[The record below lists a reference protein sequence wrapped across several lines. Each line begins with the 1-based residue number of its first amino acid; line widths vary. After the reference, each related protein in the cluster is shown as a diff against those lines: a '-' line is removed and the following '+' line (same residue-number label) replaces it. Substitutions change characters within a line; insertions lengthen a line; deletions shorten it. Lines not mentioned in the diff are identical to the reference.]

1 MHRATAKDEQTVRSI
16 LVKLV
21 DSLPNGAAAAILPGG
36 GAAGELNK
44 WFGRQFSSELLRSF
58 APVPFILLLFAR
70 FPSFVRCVA
79 LGGLLLGLRPG
90 PAGAQAPA
98 RPVLASP
105 PAAAPAVVSP
115 RRLEDFLL
123 LARQSSP
130 LLRETANQVRQNAL
144 DSLVRARQ
152 NGVQVG
158 GIGSALYYPSVTNN
172 KGESVIGYDNAVT
185 NGGNYAALAQATKPI
200 LNRFQLQ
207 NDYRILANQGQ
218 ALRNTGRLSALDL
231 RRSIT
236 DQFLTAYAAETQLSF
251 SRSLLGQLRQQDGQL
266 RQLVNAGIFKQTQ
279 YLSFYLSV
287 RTQEVTVEQ
296 DRLVYRREL
305 GTLRFLAGV
314 ADTALLTLEAPATP
328 LRRPLAGLGAP
339 SQYRYTLDSLR
350 LLLDR
355 RAVDAYY
362 RPRVNAVLDAGL
374 QSSSYLPLALAR
386 SVGFGGGLQLAVPLF
401 DGHQRQLQYQRLALS
416 EQSRRG
422 YRQFLTVQRRQ
433 QYEQLEG
440 LIRASDALL
449 ARIREQVRV
458 AEALVGA
465 ARQQLATGDVAIL
478 DYLNLVTSYRTLQ
491 FSLTQ
496 AQTERLRSRFALD
509 YLAEQ

>member
-1 MHRATAKDEQTVRSI
+1 MRLPTLPTQFARHLFATLGAG
-16 LVKLV
+16 LLA
-21 DSLPNGAAAAILPGG
+21 LLAGAARA
-36 GAAGELNK
+36 
-44 WFGRQFSSELLRSF
+44 QT
-58 APVPFILLLFAR
+58 
-70 FPSFVRCVA
+70 
-79 LGGLLLGLRPG
+79 
-90 PAGAQAPA
+90 PAVLAPA
-98 RPVLASP
+98 PAV
-105 PAAAPAVVSP
+105 AAAPASP
-115 RRLEDFLL
+115 ARLADFLL
-123 LARQSSP
+123 VARQNSP
-130 LLRETANQVRQNAL
+130 LLRETANQVGQNRL

-152 NGVQVG
+152 NGVQVA
-158 GIGSALYYPSVTNN
+158 GIASALYYPSITNSQ
-172 KGESVIGYDNAVT
+172 GESVVGYDNAVT
-185 NGGNYAALAQATKPI
+185 NGGNYAAIGQATKPI

-207 NDYRILANQGQ
+207 TDYQILANQGQ
-218 ALRNTGRLSALDL
+218 VLRNTGRLAGLDL

-236 DQFLTAYAAETQLSF
+236 DQFLTAYAAGTLLRF

-287 RTQEVTVEQ
+287 RTQEVSVEQ
-296 DRLVYRREL
+296 NRLAYRREL
-305 GTLRFLAGV
+305 GTLRALAGV
-314 ADTALLTLEAPATP
+314 ADTALIALETPTPPAH
-328 LRRPLAGLGAP
+328 RPLAGLLAP
-339 SQYRYTLDSLR
+339 SQRQYTLDSLR

-355 RAVDAYY
+355 RAVDAAY
-362 RPRVNAVLDAGL
+362 RPRVSAVLDAGL

-386 SVGFGGGLQLAVPLF
+386 SIGIGGGLQLAVPVF

-458 AEALVGA
+458 ADALVGA
-465 ARQQLATGDVAIL
+465 ARQQLATGDIAIL
-478 DYLNLVTSYRTLQ
+478 DYLNLVTSYRQLQ

-496 AQTERLRSRFALD
+496 AETDRLRSRFALD
-509 YLAEQ
+509 YLAE

>member
-1 MHRATAKDEQTVRSI
+1 M
-16 LVKLV
+16 
-21 DSLPNGAAAAILPGG
+21 
-36 GAAGELNK
+36 
-44 WFGRQFSSELLRSF
+44 
-58 APVPFILLLFAR
+58 
-70 FPSFVRCVA
+70 
-79 LGGLLLGLRPG
+79 LGL
-90 PAGAQAPA
+90 PAGAQTPERSPLTPLPA
-98 RPVLASP
+98 V
-105 PAAAPAVVSP
+105 AAAPTSP
-115 RRLEDFLL
+115 RQLEDFLL
-123 LARQSSP
+123 VARQNSP
-130 LLRETANQVRQNAL
+130 LLRETANQVQQNRL

-158 GIGSALYYPSVTNN
+158 GIGSAIYYPSITNS
-172 KGESVIGYDNAVT
+172 KGENVFGYDNAVT

-207 NDYRILANQGQ
+207 NDYRILASQGQ
-218 ALRNTGRLSALDL
+218 VLRNSGRLSALDL

-236 DQFLTAYAAETQLSF
+236 DQFLTAYAAETQLAF
-251 SRSLLGQLRQQDGQL
+251 SRSLLGQLRQQDAQL
-266 RQLVNAGIFKQTQ
+266 RQLVNGGIFKQTQ

-296 DRLVYRREL
+296 NQLAYRREL
-305 GTLRFLAGV
+305 GTLRALAGV
-314 ADTALLTLEAPATP
+314 ADTTLVALEAPTP
-328 LRRPLAGLGAP
+328 PARRPLAGLTAP
-339 SQYRYTLDSLR
+339 SQFRYTLDSLR

-355 RAVDAYY
+355 RAVDAFY
-362 RPRVNAVLDAGL
+362 RPKVSAVLDAGL
-374 QSSSYLPLALAR
+374 QSSSYLPIALAH
-386 SVGFGGGLQLAVPLF
+386 SIGFGGGLQLAVPIF

-440 LIRASDALL
+440 LIRESDALL
-449 ARIREQVRV
+449 ARIRGQVRV

-465 ARQQLATGDVAIL
+465 ARQQLATGDVTIL

-496 AQTERLRSRFALD
+496 AETDRLRSRFALD

>member
-1 MHRATAKDEQTVRSI
+1 
-16 LVKLV
+16 
-21 DSLPNGAAAAILPGG
+21 LPC
-36 GAAGELNK
+36 
-44 WFGRQFSSELLRSF
+44 SF
-58 APVPFILLLFAR
+58 AVFTIFFRLLPAHLPRLIRTA
-70 FPSFVRCVA
+70 A
-79 LGGLLLGLRPG
+79 LGVLLLGWCTG
-90 PAGAQAPA
+90 PARAQTPGRPTLTPQPA
-98 RPVLASP
+98 V
-105 PAAAPAVVSP
+105 AAPPTSP
-115 RRLEDFLL
+115 RRLDDFLL
-123 LARQSSP
+123 AARQSSP
-130 LLRETANQVRQNAL
+130 LLRATANQIGQNRI
-144 DSLVRARQ
+144 DSLVRSRQ

-158 GIGSALYYPSVTNN
+158 GISSALYYPSITNS
-172 KGESVIGYDNAVT
+172 KGESVVGYDAAVT
-185 NGGNYAALAQATKPI
+185 NGGNYAAIGQAAKPI

-218 ALRNTGRLSALDL
+218 VLRNTGRLSALDL

-251 SRSLLGQLRQQDGQL
+251 SRSLLGQLRQQDGML
-266 RQLVNAGIFKQTQ
+266 RQLVSGGIFKQTQ

-296 DRLVYRREL
+296 NQLAYRREL
-305 GTLRFLAGV
+305 GTLRALAGV
-314 ADTALLTLEAPATP
+314 ADTALVRLEAPDPPTH
-328 LRRPLAGLGAP
+328 RPLAGLLAP
-339 SQYRYTLDSLR
+339 SQRQYTLDSLR
-350 LLLDR
+350 FLLDR
-355 RAVDAYY
+355 RAIDAFY
-362 RPRVNAVLDAGL
+362 RPKVSAVLDAGL
-374 QSSSYLPLALAR
+374 QSSSYLPIMLAH
-386 SVGFGGGLQLAVPLF
+386 SIGFGGGLQLSVPIF
-401 DGHQRQLQYQRLALS
+401 DGHQRQLQYQRIELS

-422 YRQFLTVQRRQ
+422 YRRFLTVQRRQ

-458 AEALVGA
+458 ADALVGA

-496 AQTERLRSRFALD
+496 AETDRLRSRFALD

>member
-1 MHRATAKDEQTVRSI
+1 M
-16 LVKLV
+16 
-21 DSLPNGAAAAILPGG
+21 
-36 GAAGELNK
+36 
-44 WFGRQFSSELLRSF
+44 
-58 APVPFILLLFAR
+58 FAR
-70 FPSFVRCVA
+70 FPYLIRCVA
-79 LGGLLLGLRPG
+79 LGGLLLGRPG
-90 PAGAQAPA
+90 GPACAQTPVPPVPAQLAAPPAVAPA
-98 RPVLASP
+98 
-105 PAAAPAVVSP
+105 PASP
-115 RRLEDFLL
+115 RRLDEFLL
-123 LARQSSP
+123 VARQSSP
-130 LLRETANQVRQNAL
+130 LLRETANQIGQNRL

-158 GIGSALYYPSVTNN
+158 GIGSALYYPSITNS
-172 KGESVIGYDNAVT
+172 KGESVLGYDNAVT
-185 NGGNYAALAQATKPI
+185 NGGNYAAIAQATKPI

-207 NDYRILANQGQ
+207 NDYQIISNQGQ
-218 ALRNTGRLSALDL
+218 VLRNTGRLSALDL

-236 DQFLTAYAAETQLSF
+236 DQFLTAYAAESQLRF
-251 SRSLLGQLRQQDGQL
+251 GRSLLGQLRQQDDQL

-287 RTQEVTVEQ
+287 RTQEVAVEQ
-296 DRLVYRREL
+296 NQLVYRREL
-305 GTLRFLAGV
+305 GTLRYLAGV
-314 ADTALLTLEAPATP
+314 ADTALVALEAPVPPT
-328 LRRPLAGLGAP
+328 RRPLAGLLAP
-339 SQYRYTLDSLR
+339 SQQRFTLDSLR

-362 RPRVNAVLDAGL
+362 RPKLNAVFDAGL
-374 QSSSYLPLALAR
+374 QSSTFMPIALAH
-386 SVGFGGGLQLAVPLF
+386 SLGFGAGFQLSVPIF
-401 DGHQRQLQYQRLALS
+401 DGHQRQLQYQRLELS
-416 EQSRRG
+416 ELSRRG

-449 ARIREQVRV
+449 ARIREQMRV
-458 AEALVGA
+458 ADALVGA

-496 AQTERLRSRFALD
+496 AQTDQLRSRFALD

>member
-1 MHRATAKDEQTVRSI
+1 MRCIWSQEENQGS
-16 LVKLV
+16 
-21 DSLPNGAAAAILPGG
+21 
-36 GAAGELNK
+36 
-44 WFGRQFSSELLRSF
+44 QFSSELPRSF
-58 APVPFILLLFAR
+58 VGSIIRFRPLFVRFPCLIRGLALAGWLLGPPLARAQTPVP
-70 FPSFVRCVA
+70 
-79 LGGLLLGLRPG
+79 
-90 PAGAQAPA
+90 
-98 RPVLASP
+98 P
-105 PAAAPAVVSP
+105 PAQLVPAPAVAPAPASP
-115 RRLEDFLL
+115 RRLDDFLL
-123 LARQSSP
+123 VARQNSP
-130 LLRETANQVRQNAL
+130 LLRETANQIGQNRL

-158 GIGSALYYPSVTNN
+158 GIGAALYYPSITNS
-172 KGESVIGYDNAVT
+172 KGESVLGYDNAVT
-185 NGGNYAALAQATKPI
+185 NGGNYAAIAQAAKPI

-207 NDYRILANQGQ
+207 NDYQILANQGLV
-218 ALRNTGRLSALDL
+218 LRNTGRLSALDL
-231 RRSIT
+231 RRTIT
-236 DQFLTAYAAETQLSF
+236 DQFLTAYAAESQLRF

-266 RQLVNAGIFKQTQ
+266 RRLVNAGIFKQTQ

-296 DRLVYRREL
+296 NRLAYRREL
-305 GTLRFLAGV
+305 GTLRALAGV
-314 ADTALLTLEAPATP
+314 ADTALVSIEAPTP
-328 LRRPLAGLGAP
+328 PSHRPLAGLRAP
-339 SQYRYTLDSLR
+339 AQRQYTLDSLR

-362 RPRVNAVLDAGL
+362 RPRVSAVLDAGL
-374 QSSSYLPLALAR
+374 QSSSYLPGALAR
-386 SVGFGGGLQLAVPLF
+386 SVGIGGGLQLNIPIF
-401 DGHQRQLQYQRLALS
+401 DGHQRQLQYQRIELS

-422 YRQFLTVQRRQ
+422 YRQYLTVQRRQ

-458 AEALVGA
+458 ADALVGA

-496 AQTERLRSRFALD
+496 AETDQLRSRFALD
-509 YLAEQ
+509 YLGEQ

>member
-1 MHRATAKDEQTVRSI
+1 MAQLCATAF
-16 LVKLV
+16 L
-21 DSLPNGAAAAILPGG
+21 ILP
-36 GAAGELNK
+36 
-44 WFGRQFSSELLRSF
+44 
-58 APVPFILLLFAR
+58 PLLFAR
-70 FPSFVRCVA
+70 LSFFVRSAAFCGLA
-79 LGGLLLGLRPG
+79 LGLLAG
-90 PAGAQAPA
+90 PALAQEPA
-98 RPVLASP
+98 RATLTPL
-105 PAAAPAVVSP
+105 PAVVPSPASP
-115 RRLEDFLL
+115 RRLDDFLL
-123 LARQSSP
+123 TARQTSP
-130 LLRETANQVRQNAL
+130 LLLETANQVQQNRI

-158 GIGSALYYPSVTNN
+158 GIGSALYYPSITNS
-172 KGESVIGYDNAVT
+172 KGESVVGYDNAVT
-185 NGGNYAALAQATKPI
+185 NGGNYAVLGQATKPL

-207 NDYRILANQGQ
+207 NDYQILASQGQ
-218 ALRNTGRLSALDL
+218 VLRNTGRLTSLDL
-231 RRSIT
+231 RRNIT

-251 SRSLLGQLRQQDGQL
+251 SRSLLGQLRQQDAQL

-296 DRLVYRREL
+296 NRLAYRREL

-314 ADTALLTLEAPATP
+314 ADTALVALETP
-328 LRRPLAGLGAP
+328 VPPTHRPLAGLLAP
-339 SQYRYTLDSLR
+339 SQRRYTLDSLR

-362 RPRVNAVLDAGL
+362 RPKVSGVLDAGL
-374 QSSSYLPLALAR
+374 QSSSYLPIALAH
-386 SVGFGGGLQLAVPLF
+386 SIGFGGGLQLSVPIF

-440 LIRASDALL
+440 LIQSSDALL
-449 ARIREQVRV
+449 ARIREQVRI
-458 AEALVGA
+458 ADALVGA

-496 AQTERLRSRFALD
+496 AETDRLRSRFALD
-509 YLAEQ
+509 YLGEQ

>member
-1 MHRATAKDEQTVRSI
+1 M
-16 LVKLV
+16 
-21 DSLPNGAAAAILPGG
+21 
-36 GAAGELNK
+36 
-44 WFGRQFSSELLRSF
+44 
-58 APVPFILLLFAR
+58 FAR
-70 FPSFVRCVA
+70 FPCLIRYVA
-79 LGGLLLGLRPG
+79 LVGLLLGQPGG
-90 PAGAQAPA
+90 PARAQT
-98 RPVLASP
+98 PVPP
-105 PAAAPAVVSP
+105 PAQLALAPAVAAPPASP
-115 RRLEDFLL
+115 RRLDEFLL
-123 LARQSSP
+123 VARRSSP
-130 LLRETANQVRQNAL
+130 LLRETANQIGQNRI

-158 GIGSALYYPSVTNN
+158 GIGSALYYPSVTNSN
-172 KGESVIGYDNAVT
+172 GESVIGYDNAVT
-185 NGGNYAALAQATKPI
+185 NGGNYAAIAQATKPI

-207 NDYRILANQGQ
+207 NDYQIIANQGRV
-218 ALRNTGRLSALDL
+218 LRNTGRVSALDL

-236 DQFLTAYAAETQLSF
+236 DQYLTAYAAETQLSF
-251 SRSLLGQLRQQDGQL
+251 SRSLLSQLRQQDQML
-266 RQLVNAGIFKQTQ
+266 RQLVNGGVFKQTQ

-296 DRLVYRREL
+296 DRLAYRREL
-305 GTLRFLAGV
+305 GTLRALAGV
-314 ADTALLTLEAPATP
+314 ADTALVPIETP
-328 LRRPLAGLGAP
+328 NPPTHRPLAGLLAP
-339 SQYRYTLDSLR
+339 GQQRLTLDSLR

-362 RPRVNAVLDAGL
+362 RPKLNAVFDAGL
-374 QSSSYLPLALAR
+374 QSSSYMPSALAH
-386 SVGFGGGLQLAVPLF
+386 SLGIGGGFQLSLPIF
-401 DGHQRQLQYQRLALS
+401 DGHQRQLQYQRLELS

-449 ARIREQVRV
+449 GRIREQVRV
-458 AEALVGA
+458 ADALVGA

-496 AQTERLRSRFALD
+496 AQTEQLRSRFALD
-509 YLAEQ
+509 YLGEQ

>member
-1 MHRATAKDEQTVRSI
+1 M
-16 LVKLV
+16 
-21 DSLPNGAAAAILPGG
+21 
-36 GAAGELNK
+36 
-44 WFGRQFSSELLRSF
+44 
-58 APVPFILLLFAR
+58 FAR
-70 FPSFVRCVA
+70 FPRLIWCLAFGSALLTGPRVA
-79 LGGLLLGLRPG
+79 RAQTGAT
-90 PAGAQAPA
+90 PA
-98 RPVLASP
+98 VLAP
-105 PAAAPAVVSP
+105 LPAVPTASLSP

-123 LARQSSP
+123 VARQNSP
-130 LLRETANQVRQNAL
+130 LLRETANQVRQNRL

-152 NGVQVG
+152 NGVQVA
-158 GIGSALYYPSVTNN
+158 GIGSALYYPSVTNSQ
-172 KGESVIGYDNAVT
+172 GESVLGYDNAIS
-185 NGGNYAALAQATKPI
+185 NGGNYAAIAQASKPI

-207 NDYRILANQGQ
+207 NDYQILASQGQ
-218 ALRNTGRLSALDL
+218 VLRNTGRLSALDL
-231 RRSIT
+231 RRNIT

-251 SRSLLGQLRQQDGQL
+251 SRTLLAQLRQQDQML
-266 RQLVNAGIFKQTQ
+266 RQLVNGGIFKQTQ

-296 DRLVYRREL
+296 NRLAYRREL
-305 GTLRFLAGV
+305 GTLRALAGV
-314 ADTALLTLEAPATP
+314 ADTALVALEAPTP
-328 LRRPLAGLGAP
+328 PTHRPLAGLLAP
-339 SQYRYTLDSLR
+339 AQRQYTLDSLR

-355 RAVDAYY
+355 RAVDANY
-362 RPRVNAVLDAGL
+362 RPKLSAVVDAGL
-374 QSSSYLPLALAR
+374 QSSSYLPVALAH
-386 SVGFGGGLQLAVPLF
+386 SVGIGGGLQLGIPIF
-401 DGHQRQLQYQRLALS
+401 DGHQRQLQYQRLELS

-422 YRQFLTVQRRQ
+422 YRQFLTVQRQQ

-449 ARIREQVRV
+449 GRIREQLRV

-496 AQTERLRSRFALD
+496 AQTDQLRNRFALD